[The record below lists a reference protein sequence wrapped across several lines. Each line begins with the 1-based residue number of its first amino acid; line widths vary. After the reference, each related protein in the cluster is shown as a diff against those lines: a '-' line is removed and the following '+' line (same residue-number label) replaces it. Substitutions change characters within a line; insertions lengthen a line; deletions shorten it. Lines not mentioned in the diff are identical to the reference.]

1 MLTRYTNA
9 QIQNTLVV
17 VVNTLSTVLTFKMTV
32 LPKNWLF
39 SQLKFKSLFLGPHS
53 SEVWLQRTLLG
64 FFCSLKELE
73 YHSGPPTQCKKNPH
87 WTYTHNRA
95 SFLVEKGFESE
106 RVIMAVRRRDPF
118 KMHPIRIES
127 LQSFLQILIS
137 LKVDPSKSKNLH
149 IQISVELNPIR
160 TSLEFLIWREVLLK
174 CSGFQ
179 IRN

>member
-1 MLTRYTNA
+1 MSYLYLRAKYRSFLYWWCIENTSRRHIINMLTRYTNA

-118 KMHPIRIES
+118 KMYPFIIES
-127 LQSFLQILIS
+127 FQTEI
-137 LKVDPSKSKNLH
+137 PSDSNLFKNAMA
-149 IQISVELNPIR
+149 P
-160 TSLEFLIWREVLLK
+160 
-174 CSGFQ
+174 
-179 IRN
+179 

>member
-1 MLTRYTNA
+1 MA
-9 QIQNTLVV
+9 
-17 VVNTLSTVLTFKMTV
+17 
-32 LPKNWLF
+32 LF

-127 LQSFLQILIS
+127 LQSFLLFKSGSLQKWKPSYTNLGRTESHQNFPWISYLTGSFAKMFRISNKELKLEQIH
-137 LKVDPSKSKNLH
+137 K
-149 IQISVELNPIR
+149 
-160 TSLEFLIWREVLLK
+160 
-174 CSGFQ
+174 
-179 IRN
+179 

>member
-1 MLTRYTNA
+1 MSYLYLRAKYRSFLYWWCIENTSRRHIINMLTRYTNA

-39 SQLKFKSLFLGPHS
+39 SQLKFKSLFLGTSFKWSVIAKNPF
-53 SEVWLQRTLLG
+53 R

-118 KMHPIRIES
+118 KMYPFIIES
-127 LQSFLQILIS
+127 FQTFLQI
-137 LKVDPSKSKNLH
+137 
-149 IQISVELNPIR
+149 
-160 TSLEFLIWREVLLK
+160 
-174 CSGFQ
+174 
-179 IRN
+179 